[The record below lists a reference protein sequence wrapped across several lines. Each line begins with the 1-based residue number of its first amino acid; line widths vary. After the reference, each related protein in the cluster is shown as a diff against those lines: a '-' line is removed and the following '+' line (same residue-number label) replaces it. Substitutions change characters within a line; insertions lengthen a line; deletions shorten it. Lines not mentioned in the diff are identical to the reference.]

1 MRPKPLLILYYL
13 FVKVRNGKQMV
24 VHDGYEWRRIVWE
37 DSAARRRRQ
46 RVSRPMFREARA
58 RPIDA
63 INCVVWQN
71 FRKKG
76 EQTLFLQATSYLCNS
91 GGAIFLLVLFSG
103 RPVNAICNVSE
114 AAEWYRPE
122 ELEICGRMGYVI
134 IAANLNGR
142 VCWRLKLNP

>member
-1 MRPKPLLILYYL
+1 MAMNGGGLCERTPPLAVAVNGYRGHRFEKPGLGLSMPSIVLC
-13 FVKVRNGKQMV
+13 GKTF
-24 VHDGYEWRRIVWE
+24 E
-37 DSAARRRRQ
+37 
-46 RVSRPMFREARA
+46 
-58 RPIDA
+58 
-63 INCVVWQN
+63 
-71 FRKKG
+71 KKG

-91 GGAIFLLVLFSG
+91 SGAIFLLVLFSG

-114 AAEWYRPE
+114 AAEWYRLE